1 MLSCGYSVTGS
12 ELMSDFPIDR
22 SIRNTRPLLLISPLP
37 VAEDLTGGDRQPVSV
52 LSDLD
57 DVPRRIGKE

>member
-1 MLSCGYSVTGS
+1 
-12 ELMSDFPIDR
+12 MSDFPIDR